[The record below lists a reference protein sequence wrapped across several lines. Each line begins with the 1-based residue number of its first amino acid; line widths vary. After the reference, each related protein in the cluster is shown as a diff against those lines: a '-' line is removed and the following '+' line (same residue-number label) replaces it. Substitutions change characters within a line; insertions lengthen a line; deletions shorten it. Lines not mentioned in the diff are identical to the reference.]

1 MIESITR
8 REREISVQQ
17 TTLIAVSLL
26 PWLIGWLTGFTL
38 RAVAWTISCIQ
49 AGYDN
54 GRG

>member
-1 MIESITR
+1 MIESIIQ

-17 TTLIAVSLL
+17 ITLIAVSLL
-26 PWLIGWLTGFTL
+26 PWLIGWLIGFMM